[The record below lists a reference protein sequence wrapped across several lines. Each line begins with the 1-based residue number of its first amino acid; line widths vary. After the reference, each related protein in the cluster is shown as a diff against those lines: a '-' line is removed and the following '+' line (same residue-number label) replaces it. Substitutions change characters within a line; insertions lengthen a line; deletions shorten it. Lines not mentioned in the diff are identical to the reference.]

1 MAIASVTSKN
11 ARAMVAFSCL
21 PTAEHERGRVGEERE
36 GQETEGKER
45 EGGFE

>member
-1 MAIASVTSKN
+1 MATAAVTKN

-21 PTAEHERGRVGEERE
+21 PTAEHVRGRVGEERE
-36 GQETEGKER
+36 WEERVGKER